1 MRMISA
7 HKFPRTFAPKKEKTR
22 LKNICENEK
31 DINNRYKMFI
41 VDIICD
47 FKQIILFKIAVILFV
62 RM

>member
-41 VDIICD
+41 ADIICD
-47 FKQIILFKIAVILFV
+47 FKQIIFV
-62 RM
+62 